1 MTDDANLHPL
11 RQVASHP
18 KGGVDYGKTQLGLPG
33 LQKGELLEQVLS
45 LPIDIFPLPVDV
57 SYYVGQALEV
67 RLSHVLGPMCIY

>member
-45 LPIDIFPLPVDV
+45 VDV